1 MIYIYF
7 SELVQARKKGSR
19 SVTIYAL
26 WTFYPDK
33 CVYNIHGNLNKDIVL
48 WLYVSRLKVWTFWW
62 QTVFS
67 LWKRVFVSRA
77 RRRKTERT
85 FNEMF
90 NYSKDEL
97 SWPKISVTESFV
109 KNIRTQNLIKER
121 ISVKNITKRKPIN
134 KSKSKSV
141 NSMVNET
148 SLCLGEKTKREN

>member
-1 MIYIYF
+1 MDFLSPI
-7 SELVQARKKGSR
+7 
-19 SVTIYAL
+19 SVSLISMVTWIKTL
-26 WTFYPDK
+26 FY
-33 CVYNIHGNLNKDIVL
+33 L

-67 LWKRVFVSRA
+67 LWKRVFVSQA